1 MQYIFLAIQVISA
14 FLLIIIVSVQGKG
27 GGLGKTWGGGGGTS
41 FTRRGLER
49 VIFKATFVIAFVFI
63 FVSILQIAI

>member
-1 MQYIFLAIQVISA
+1 MQIILTAIQVISA

-27 GGLGKTWGGGGGTS
+27 GGLGKTWGGGSGTS

-63 FVSILQIAI
+63 FVSMLQVAI